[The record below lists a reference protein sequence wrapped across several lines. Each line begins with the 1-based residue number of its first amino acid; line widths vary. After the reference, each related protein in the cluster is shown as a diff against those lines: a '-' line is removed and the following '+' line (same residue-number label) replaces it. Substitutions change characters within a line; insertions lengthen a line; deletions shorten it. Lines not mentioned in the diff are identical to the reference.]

1 MLITLGLFVCF
12 QNPHA
17 LYNSLKQTVI
27 NADVHPETFAMMVNI
42 DFPETLLI
50 EANKIIF
57 FSTLYVL
64 YELGRILSSSF
75 DYHMYSNTRSIA
87 FIPYKYT
94 FLFSQKIYKNIIQ
107 CFLSSN
113 KDVGMPVE
121 VKQQYF
127 SRGFTSLIFIFD
139 LSLVLGDT
147 IAFQSISKIIEKHGI
162 FSHCV
167 RIIILILKHFVV
179 DKKNFYNSLDQIR

>member
-1 MLITLGLFVCF
+1 MLIAIGLFVCF

-27 NADVHPETFAMMVNI
+27 NADVHPETFAMMENI
-42 DFPETLLI
+42 DFTETLLI
-50 EANKIIF
+50 EA
-57 FSTLYVL
+57 SLYAL

-75 DYHMYSNTRSIA
+75 DYHMYSNTQSIA

-127 SRGFTSLIFIFD
+127 SRVFTSLIFIFD

-167 RIIILILKHFVV
+167 RIIILIL
-179 DKKNFYNSLDQIR
+179 

>member
-27 NADVHPETFAMMVNI
+27 NADVHPETFAMMENI
-42 DFPETLLI
+42 DFTETLLI
-50 EANKIIF
+50 ETNRIIF
-57 FSTLYVL
+57 FSSLYAL

-127 SRGFTSLIFIFD
+127 LGFLQVLYLSLICPSFLETPLLFNQYLRSLRNTEYLVIVYE
-139 LSLVLGDT
+139 LS
-147 IAFQSISKIIEKHGI
+147 
-162 FSHCV
+162 
-167 RIIILILKHFVV
+167 
-179 DKKNFYNSLDQIR
+179 Y